1 VHARDEEEPADPQL
15 NESQLTR
22 IDLARRDLGDAHT
35 ADLATMDA
43 ASLVLLIT
51 RLRRSLDDALALIG
65 EITAQ
70 EHGV

>member
-1 VHARDEEEPADPQL
+1 VHARDEEEPADPRL